1 MINVLNCKNS
11 LRRFFFVICMLCLF
25 SSVAVAQITITGTV
39 SDITGESMPGVSISL
54 KGTGTG
60 TMSDLDGHYSLSVP
74 NANSALTF
82 SFIGYV
88 TQEITVGNKTLI
100 NVQMKED
107 IQSIDEV
114 VVVGYGV
121 QKKVNLSGAVAQ
133 VNGDVLENRPI
144 TNIGQGLQGVIPNLQ
159 ITPGSNRLGGSANF
173 NVRGETS
180 INGGGP
186 LILVDGVVMDP
197 NLVNPN
203 DIASITVLKDA
214 SSAAIYGAR
223 AAYGVVL
230 MTTKK
235 GQANMK
241 PIISVNASVSTSAP
255 TVLPKGMD
263 SWHYANYMNLIS
275 RNAGGGDHF
284 DARQMGYIK
293 RYYDDPKNNPSAYY
307 DPAIDTDESFYK
319 FCGNTDWMDLMYKNS
334 AMQQY
339 GINLRG
345 GSDKTRY
352 YVSYGFMSQTG
363 VLKTYDDQYKRH
375 TINMDITSDIF
386 KWLTFGAKVKYTHS
400 YQDTPSTTIGWG
412 WKFTTGNMISPLL
425 PLYLPDSDKYPEN
438 SYAAANAF
446 DNPFA
451 ANTGGSKTSKVND
464 LWVTGTVVLRPLK
477 DLNINTEFTFNP
489 YSWSET
495 NTNRLVTQYKADGT
509 TFLYPHTNPN
519 GVQEQNSN
527 DYYTALNIYADYT
540 KSFSRHNFKVM
551 LGYNQEIK
559 THKWAQAIRKGLI
572 DNDFPILNLATGEQT
587 VNGDQSSW
595 AVQGV
600 FGRINYD
607 FDERYLFEVSG
618 RYDGSSKFASG
629 KRFALFPSFSAA
641 WRIGKEN
648 FMSDISFLS
657 DLKVRAS
664 YGSLGN
670 QNVGGDFPYLASY
683 GINTNQGYIVD
694 GSKGVAI
701 GAPGLVSPNFTWEK
715 VTQWN
720 VGLDW
725 GFFNYRLSGSFDFY
739 NRFTKGMLTDGQPLP
754 GVLGASVPREN
765 AADLKTVGW
774 EFTLGWKDRIGDL
787 NYSASFVLS
796 DSQGEVTKFDNPT
809 RQIGKHYAGEKFG
822 EIWGFKTDGLFQT
835 QEQLDHAPD
844 MTALNGESRNLGDV
858 RFRDIDGDGKVDFG
872 DNTVNNP
879 GDRSILGNST
889 PRYQYGITLGV
900 EWKGIDFTV
909 FFQGVG
915 KRDWFPGGEFFG
927 NSDQWGIPLVA
938 AGDFWREG
946 DEVWSENTTGAL
958 LPRPYINGDHG
969 NRQTSDRY
977 LQDASY
983 LRLKQLSI
991 GYTFPKKWISKIAL
1005 NSARIYFTGQNLL
1018 TFTGLS
1024 KIYDPEV
1031 YNGGVVYLANNHE
1044 YPVSRTYSVGI
1055 NVSF

>member
-1 MINVLNCKNS
+1 
-11 LRRFFFVICMLCLF
+11 MLCLF

-74 NANSALTF
+74 NANSVLTF

-107 IQSIDEV
+107 IQSIEEV

-489 YSWSET
+489 YS
-495 NTNRLVTQYKADGT
+495 
-509 TFLYPHTNPN
+509 
-519 GVQEQNSN
+519 
-527 DYYTALNIYADYT
+527 
-540 KSFSRHNFKVM
+540 
-551 LGYNQEIK
+551 
-559 THKWAQAIRKGLI
+559 
-572 DNDFPILNLATGEQT
+572 
-587 VNGDQSSW
+587 
-595 AVQGV
+595 
-600 FGRINYD
+600 
-607 FDERYLFEVSG
+607 
-618 RYDGSSKFASG
+618 
-629 KRFALFPSFSAA
+629 
-641 WRIGKEN
+641 
-648 FMSDISFLS
+648 
-657 DLKVRAS
+657 
-664 YGSLGN
+664 
-670 QNVGGDFPYLASY
+670 
-683 GINTNQGYIVD
+683 
-694 GSKGVAI
+694 
-701 GAPGLVSPNFTWEK
+701 
-715 VTQWN
+715 
-720 VGLDW
+720 
-725 GFFNYRLSGSFDFY
+725 
-739 NRFTKGMLTDGQPLP
+739 
-754 GVLGASVPREN
+754 
-765 AADLKTVGW
+765 
-774 EFTLGWKDRIGDL
+774 
-787 NYSASFVLS
+787 
-796 DSQGEVTKFDNPT
+796 
-809 RQIGKHYAGEKFG
+809 
-822 EIWGFKTDGLFQT
+822 
-835 QEQLDHAPD
+835 
-844 MTALNGESRNLGDV
+844 
-858 RFRDIDGDGKVDFG
+858 
-872 DNTVNNP
+872 
-879 GDRSILGNST
+879 
-889 PRYQYGITLGV
+889 
-900 EWKGIDFTV
+900 
-909 FFQGVG
+909 
-915 KRDWFPGGEFFG
+915 
-927 NSDQWGIPLVA
+927 
-938 AGDFWREG
+938 
-946 DEVWSENTTGAL
+946 
-958 LPRPYINGDHG
+958 
-969 NRQTSDRY
+969 
-977 LQDASY
+977 
-983 LRLKQLSI
+983 
-991 GYTFPKKWISKIAL
+991 
-1005 NSARIYFTGQNLL
+1005 
-1018 TFTGLS
+1018 
-1024 KIYDPEV
+1024 
-1031 YNGGVVYLANNHE
+1031 
-1044 YPVSRTYSVGI
+1044 
-1055 NVSF
+1055 